1 MLYIKYI
8 IPAQKGVKMKKT
20 INKRIAVV
28 LALVMALSV
37 SITGT
42 SFAADGDAYLVLGA
56 SLSDEEKA
64 TVLDLLDVADT
75 NDYNIIYVT
84 NQEEHQYLDSYVN
97 SDQIGSRALSSVLI
111 KENSGD
117 YINVE
122 THNIG
127 YCTEDMYRNALA
139 TAGLHGADVTVAGP
153 FEISGTA
160 ALVGTIKAYEKMTG
174 EEVSDE
180 VIEGSVDEITTT
192 GEVGE
197 EIGDTDAAEQII
209 ADVKEDL
216 ADNPDMSDSELEQA
230 IRDAAQ
236 DADIE
241 LSDSTVQKIKAML
254 QNLQGLDIDWDNL
267 KQQSMSI
274 LEDLRGVV
282 DADKAQSFLTRLV
295 DWFTSLFN

>member
-1 MLYIKYI
+1 MKYIK
-8 IPAQKGVKMKKT
+8 KK
-20 INKRIAVV
+20 
-28 LALVMALSV
+28 LALVMALVMAMSV

-42 SFAADGDAYLVLGA
+42 AFAADGDAYLALG
-56 SLSDEEKA
+56 SNLSDEEKA
-64 TVLDLLDVADT
+64 TVLSLLGVSDT

-84 NQEEHQYLDSYVN
+84 NAEEHQYLDKYVS
-97 SDQIGSRALSSVLI
+97 SDQIGTRALSSVLI
-111 KENSGD
+111 KENGGSS
-117 YINVE
+117 INVT

-139 TAGLHGADVTVAGP
+139 TAGLSGADVVVAGP

-160 ALVGTIKAYEKMTG
+160 ALVGTIKAYENMTG
-174 EEVSDE
+174 EDVGDE

-216 ADNPDMSDSELEQA
+216 ANNPDMSDSELEEA
-230 IRDAAQ
+230 IRDAAEE
-236 DADIE
+236 AGIE
-241 LSDSTVQKIKAML
+241 LSDSTLQKIKEML

-267 KQQSMSI
+267 KQQSSSI
-274 LEDLRGVV
+274 LEDLKGVV
-282 DADKAQSFLTRLV
+282 DADKAEGFINRIIA
-295 DWFTSLFN
+295 WFKSLFN